1 LPDRISFVSYLVLG
15 EDPHLVAG
23 ECTSCG
29 ALYFDRRNACANCGQ
44 REFRGRAL
52 SNNGVVRAFTIVYR
66 ATPDVAVPYVS
77 AVVDLDGGGT
87 AKANIVGTEPT
98 ADQVRL
104 GMKVRLTTFPVGTD
118 RDGTQAIAFGY
129 EPA

>member
-1 LPDRISFVSYLVLG
+1 VLIA
-15 EDPHLVAG
+15 EELSPATVA
-23 ECTSCG
+23 
-29 ALYFDRRNACANCGQ
+29 ALGLNRDFDVGRR
-44 REFRGRAL
+44 
-52 SNNGVVRAFTIVYR
+52 SK
-66 ATPDVAVPYVS
+66 
-77 AVVDLDGGGT
+77 LDGGGT
-87 AKANIVGTEPT
+87 AKANSVGTEPT